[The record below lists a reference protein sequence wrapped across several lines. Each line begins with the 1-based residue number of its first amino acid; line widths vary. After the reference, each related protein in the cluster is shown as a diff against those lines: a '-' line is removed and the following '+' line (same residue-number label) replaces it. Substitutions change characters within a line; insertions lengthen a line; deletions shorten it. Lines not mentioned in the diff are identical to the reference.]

1 MAAKLKIAVRPEK
14 TIETEFAFICS
25 LIFSDRY
32 SQWQISVL
40 FLYLFFLRNQFW
52 FGRASN

>member
-1 MAAKLKIAVRPEK
+1 MAAKLKIAGRPEK